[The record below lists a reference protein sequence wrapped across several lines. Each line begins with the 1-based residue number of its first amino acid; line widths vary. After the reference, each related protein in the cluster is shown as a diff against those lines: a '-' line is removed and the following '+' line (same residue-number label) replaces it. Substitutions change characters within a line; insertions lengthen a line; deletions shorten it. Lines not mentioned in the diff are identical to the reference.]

1 VELMSFFQG
10 KTALVTGAGSG
21 IGRALANELADAGCA
36 RVVITDIVEARI
48 GEVVEELKRK
58 GVQAGGY
65 QVDHTSPEQVEAF
78 CKRFFEEWG
87 HVDVLC
93 SNAGV
98 GCGGRLEEMSLEDWK
113 WVLDINL
120 WGAIYMMHFFVPE
133 MMKRGQGSILLTASD
148 AGLFSIPG
156 MLAYQTS
163 KHAVVGLG
171 TTLRV
176 ELSNHNIK
184 LSMLCPAII
193 NTRIIA
199 DGRINLTDS
208 SGECA
213 RGPVQD
219 FYTKHGVDPSV
230 PAKAGLR
237 ALEKD
242 IGIVI
247 SPWSQTGWQYLLW
260 RLSPQLYFGIF
271 RFLWK
276 KGFIHKMFGIEP

>member
-1 VELMSFFQG
+1 
-10 KTALVTGAGSG
+10 
-21 IGRALANELADAGCA
+21 
-36 RVVITDIVEARI
+36 
-48 GEVVEELKRK
+48 
-58 GVQAGGY
+58 
-65 QVDHTSPEQVEAF
+65 
-78 CKRFFEEWG
+78 
-87 HVDVLC
+87 
-93 SNAGV
+93 
-98 GCGGRLEEMSLEDWK
+98 MSLEDWK

-120 WGAIYMMHFFVPE
+120 WGAIYMMHFFGPE

-163 KHAVVGLG
+163 KHAVMGMG

-176 ELSNHNIK
+176 ELSNHNIR

-208 SGECA
+208 KGECA
-213 RGPVQD
+213 RAPVQE

>member
-1 VELMSFFQG
+1 MSFFSG
-10 KTALVTGAGSG
+10 KTAIVTGAGSG
-21 IGRALANELADAGCA
+21 IGRALANALADAGC
-36 RVVITDIVEARI
+36 RVVITDIVEERI
-48 GEVVEELKRK
+48 VEVVEELKRK
-58 GVQAGGY
+58 GAEAGGY
-65 QVDHTSPEQVEAF
+65 RVDHTSAEEVEAF
-78 CKRFFEEWG
+78 SRRFFEEWD
-87 HVDVLC
+87 HVDILC

-98 GCGGRLEEMSLEDWK
+98 GCGGRLEEMTLEDWK

-120 WGAIYMMHFFVPE
+120 WGAIYMMHYFVPE
-133 MMKRGQGSILLTASD
+133 MMKRRQGSVLLTASD

-163 KHAVVGLG
+163 KHAVMGLG

-193 NTRIIA
+193 NTNIIC
-199 DGRINLTDS
+199 DGRINLRDDR
-208 SGECA
+208 GESVLA
-213 RGPVQD
+213 QIEE
-219 FYTKHGVDPSV
+219 YYKKHGVPPSV

-276 KGFIHKMFGIEP
+276 KGFIHKMFGIQQ

>member
-1 VELMSFFQG
+1 MSFFSG
-10 KTALVTGAGSG
+10 KTAIVTGAGSG
-21 IGRALANELADAGCA
+21 IGRALANSLADAGCK
-36 RVVITDIVEARI
+36 VVITDIVEERI
-48 GEVVEELKRK
+48 VEVVEELKRK
-58 GVQAGGY
+58 GAEAGGY
-65 QVDHTSPEQVEAF
+65 RVDHTSAEEVEAF
-78 CKRFFEEWG
+78 SRRFFEEWD
-87 HVDVLC
+87 HVDILC

-98 GCGGRLEEMSLEDWK
+98 GCGGRLEEMTLEDWK

-120 WGAIYMMHFFVPE
+120 WGAIYMMHYFVPE
-133 MMKRGQGSILLTASD
+133 MMKRRQGSILLTASD

-163 KHAVVGLG
+163 KHAVMGLG

-184 LSMLCPAII
+184 LSMLCPAVI
-193 NTRIIA
+193 NTNIIR
-199 DGRINLTDS
+199 DGRINLRDDR
-208 SGECA
+208 GESVLA
-213 RGPVQD
+213 QIKEY
-219 FYTKHGVDPSV
+219 YTKHGVPPSV

-260 RLSPQLYFGIF
+260 RLSPQLYFGVF

-276 KGFIHKMFGIEP
+276 KGFIHKMFGIQQ